1 MPRYAPVMDGALNFS
16 VAVDSSA
23 MTNAELLSI
32 GAELLL
38 GETVDT
44 NAAFLGGEMARLGL
58 PLRSVRMLPDD
69 RAVLRDAFAEARG
82 RSTVVLATGGLG
94 PTHDDL
100 SREGLADAL
109 GESLVEDPELLT
121 VLEQRFAAYGPMPA
135 TNRRQ
140 AMRIPSAEA
149 LANPIGSAPG
159 WWVDRDGVVVVL
171 MPGVPSEM
179 RRMWAEQVRPRL
191 EARYA
196 LPPLATR
203 TVKAFGIGESAMA
216 ERLGS
221 LLTDPPPDVDVGI
234 YARDDGVHVRFSTRG
249 EAAVLEPLVERSLEI
264 LGEAA
269 YGTDTDDLPTAALRR
284 LRELGAGTLAS
295 WEADTG
301 GALIDILAAA
311 TPREGA
317 VAYTGGVLDMGTA
330 SGPPMADAVLQVS
343 LLPQDAN
350 GRSRV
355 RVACTGAVAMPMTEL
370 RIHGSGPQRL
380 RRAAF
385 AALDAVRRL
394 SPSGR

>member
-1 MPRYAPVMDGALNFS
+1 
-16 VAVDSSA
+16 

-44 NAAFLGGEMARLGL
+44 NAAYLGGEMAGIGL

-69 RAVLRDAFAEARG
+69 RTVLRDAFREARG
-82 RSTVVLATGGLG
+82 RSAVVLATGGLG

-109 GESLVEDPELLT
+109 GEELVEDVQLINLL
-121 VLEQRFAAYGPMPA
+121 EHRFASAGPMPA

-140 AMRIPSAEA
+140 AMRIASAET
-149 LANPIGSAPG
+149 LPNPIGSAPG
-159 WWVDRDGVVVVL
+159 WWVDRDHVVVVL

-179 RRMWAEQVRPRL
+179 RRMWSEQVRPRL
-191 EARYA
+191 HDRFA
-196 LPPLATR
+196 LPPMAIR

-221 LLTDPPPDVDVGI
+221 VLTAPPPGVDVGI

-249 EAAVLEPLVERSLEI
+249 DVSVLAPLVGRSLAI

-269 YGTDTDDLPTAALRR
+269 YGTDAADLPMAALGR
-284 LRELGAGTLAS
+284 LAELGVGTVAS
-295 WEADTG
+295 WESDTG
-301 GALIDILAAA
+301 GALIEILAAA
-311 TPREGA
+311 PSVPGGA
-317 VAYTGGVLDMGTA
+317 SYLGGVLDMGNP
-330 SGPPMADAVLQVS
+330 SGPPIADAVLQVS
-343 LLPQDAN
+343 LLAPDAS

-355 RVACTGAVAMPMTEL
+355 RVACSGAVTMPITEL
-370 RIHGSGPQRL
+370 RIHGSGPQRQ

-385 AALDAVRRL
+385 AALDALRRL

>member
-1 MPRYAPVMDGALNFS
+1 
-16 VAVDSSA
+16 
-23 MTNAELLSI
+23 MTDAELLSI

-44 NAAFLGGEMARLGL
+44 NAAFLGGEMAALGL
-58 PLRSVRMLPDD
+58 PLRGVRVLPDD
-69 RAVLRDAFAEARG
+69 RSLLREAFAAARQ
-82 RSTVVLATGGLG
+82 RSAVTLATGGLG

-109 GESLVEDPELLT
+109 GEELAEDPALLAA
-121 VLEQRFAAYGPMPA
+121 LEERFRGASPMPA

-140 AMRIPSAEA
+140 AMLVPSAEP

-159 WWVDRDGVVVVL
+159 WWVERDDVIVAL

-191 EARYA
+191 ATRFS

-203 TVKAFGIGESAMA
+203 SVKAFGIGESAMA

-221 LLTDPPPDVDVGI
+221 LLTDPPPGVEAGI
-234 YARDDGVHVRFSTRG
+234 YARDDGVHARFSTRG
-249 EAAVLEPLVERSLEI
+249 DPALLTPLVERSRDL
-264 LGEAA
+264 LGDAA
-269 YGTDTDDLPTAALRR
+269 YGSDDESLPSAALRR
-284 LRELGAGTLAS
+284 LAGLGVAS
-295 WEADTG
+295 VATWESDTG
-301 GALIDILAAA
+301 GTLLSVLAAA
-311 TPREGA
+311 EPVPDGA
-317 VAYTGGVLDMGTA
+317 TYAGGVLDMGTPT
-330 SGPPMADAVLQVS
+330 GPPIADATIQLS
-343 LLPQDAN
+343 LLSQDAH
-350 GRSRV
+350 GRSTV
-355 RVACTGAVAMPMTEL
+355 RVALSGAVSMPITEL

-385 AALDAVRRL
+385 AALDAIRRL

>member
-1 MPRYAPVMDGALNFS
+1 
-16 VAVDSSA
+16 

-69 RAVLRDAFAEARG
+69 RDLLRDAFAEARG
-82 RSTVVLATGGLG
+82 RSAVVLATGGLG

-109 GESLVEDPELLT
+109 GEELTEDPELLA

-140 AMRIPSAEA
+140 AMRVPSAEA

-159 WWVDRDGVVVVL
+159 WWDDRDGVIVVL

-179 RRMWAEQVRPRL
+179 RRMWTEQVRPRL
-191 EARYA
+191 EARFV
-196 LPPLATR
+196 LPPLAMR

-216 ERLGS
+216 ERLGP
-221 LLTDPPPDVDVGI
+221 LIEAPPDGVSVGI

-249 EAAVLEPLVERSLEI
+249 DRSTLDGSVAESLSI
-264 LGEAA
+264 LGDDA
-269 YGTDTDDLPTAALRR
+269 YGTDEADLATAALDA
-284 LRELGAGTLAS
+284 LRVLGAETVAS
-295 WEADTG
+295 WESDTG
-301 GALIDILAAA
+301 GALLAILSAASA
-311 TPREGA
+311 APPAARY
-317 VAYTGGVLDMGTA
+317 VGGILDAGGA
-330 SGPPMADAVLQVS
+330 SGPPMADAVLQLT

-355 RVACTGAVAMPMTEL
+355 RVALAGSVALPPTEV

-385 AALDAVRRL
+385 AALDVVRRL
-394 SPSGR
+394 SSSGR